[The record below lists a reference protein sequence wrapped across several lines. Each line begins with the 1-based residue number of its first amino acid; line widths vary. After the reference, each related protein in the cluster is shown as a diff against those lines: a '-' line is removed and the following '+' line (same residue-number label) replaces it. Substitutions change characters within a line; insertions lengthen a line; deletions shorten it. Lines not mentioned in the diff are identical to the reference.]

1 MTGLTASSNLQDHHT
16 YMTVASTLAVP
27 SDAFAADHFS
37 GQTVFITGAAGG
49 MGLETARSFAAH
61 GAHALLTDLDGSVVE
76 RHAEAIRDAGGQAC
90 ATALDVGDPASI
102 DAAFAFAD
110 AQLGRID
117 NLVTC
122 AAVIT
127 SKRLGEMDWQHWR
140 RVLDINLLGTAF
152 VVQAAVTRMLQAGG
166 GKIVCVASD
175 AGVRGGG
182 GLIADAAY
190 AASKAGVLSL
200 VKSVA
205 RELAGKGVRINALN
219 PGPSDTPMH
228 RGVSADLK
236 ARIAAG
242 LPMKRMGRPDDMA
255 AAILFLCSSA
265 ASFVYGAALDADGGS
280 MFR

>member
-1 MTGLTASSNLQDHHT
+1 MPA
-16 YMTVASTLAVP
+16 
-27 SDAFAADHFS
+27 DAFARDHFA
-37 GQTVFITGAAGG
+37 GRTVFITGAAGG
-49 MGLETARSFAAH
+49 MGLETARAFAAH
-61 GAHALLTDLDGSVVE
+61 GAHVLLTDLDGAAVATHV
-76 RHAEAIRDAGGQAC
+76 AAIIAAGGKAD

-102 DAAFAFAD
+102 EAAFRYAD
-110 AQLGRID
+110 ARLGRID
-117 NLVTC
+117 NLITC
-122 AAVIT
+122 AAIIT
-127 SKRLGEMDWQHWR
+127 ARRIPAMDWQHWR
-140 RVLDINLLGTAF
+140 RVLDTNLLGTFF
-152 VVQAAVTRMLQAGG
+152 VVQAAMTRMLEAGG
-166 GKIVCVASD
+166 GNIVCVASD

-228 RGVSADLK
+228 GGISTELK
-236 ARIAAG
+236 ARIAEG

>member
-1 MTGLTASSNLQDHHT
+1 MNRGTAIGD
-16 YMTVASTLAVP
+16 VP
-27 SDAFAADHFS
+27 ADAFALDHFA
-37 GQTVFITGAAGG
+37 GQAVLITGAAGG
-49 MGLETARSFAAH
+49 MGLEAARSFAAH
-61 GAHALLTDLDGSVVE
+61 GAHVLLTDLDGAAVGK
-76 RHAEAIRDAGGQAC
+76 HAAAISAAGGKAC
-90 ATALDVGDPASI
+90 ATALDVNDPASI
-102 DAAFAFAD
+102 RAAFIYAD
-110 AQLGRID
+110 MLLGKID
-117 NLVTC
+117 NVVTC

-127 SKRLGEMDWQHWR
+127 SKRLIDMDWQHWR
-140 RVLDINLLGTAF
+140 RVLDINLLGTFF
-152 VVQAAVTRMLQAGG
+152 VVQEAVTRMLAAGG
-166 GKIVCVASD
+166 GRIVCVASD

-228 RGVSADLK
+228 RDVTPELK
-236 ARIAAG
+236 ARIAEG

>member
-1 MTGLTASSNLQDHHT
+1 MNA
-16 YMTVASTLAVP
+16 ASTALAAP
-27 SDAFAADHFS
+27 SDAFAADHFA

-49 MGLETARSFAAH
+49 MGFETARSFAAH
-61 GAHALLTDLDGSVVE
+61 GANVLLTDLDGSAVE
-76 RHAEAIRDAGGQAC
+76 QLAQTIRAAGGKAC
-90 ATALDVGDPASI
+90 ATGLDVADPISI

-228 RGVSADLK
+228 RGVSAELK
-236 ARIAAG
+236 ARIAEG
-242 LPMKRMGRPDDMA
+242 LPMKRMGQPGDMA

>member
-1 MTGLTASSNLQDHHT
+1 MDTELTARN
-16 YMTVASTLAVP
+16 VP
-27 SDAFAADHFS
+27 ADAFALDHFA

-49 MGLETARSFAAH
+49 MGLEAARSFAAH
-61 GAHALLTDLDGSVVE
+61 GAHVLLTDLDGDTVQ
-76 RHAEAIRDAGGQAC
+76 RHAEAINANGGKAS
-90 ATALDVGDPASI
+90 ATALDVGDPVSI
-102 DAAFAFAD
+102 GAAFAYAD
-110 AQLGRID
+110 KHLGKID

-127 SKRLGEMDWQHWR
+127 SKRLGDMDWQHWR
-140 RVLDINLLGTAF
+140 RVLDINLLGTFF
-152 VVQAAVTRMLQAGG
+152 VVQEAVTRMLLAGG
-166 GKIVCVASD
+166 GNIVCVASD

-228 RGVSADLK
+228 RDVSSELK
-236 ARIAAG
+236 ARIADG

>member
-1 MTGLTASSNLQDHHT
+1 MNDAPTA
-16 YMTVASTLAVP
+16 VRIPA
-27 SDAFAADHFS
+27 DAFARDHFA
-37 GQTVFITGAAGG
+37 GQTVFIIGAAGG
-49 MGLETARSFAAH
+49 MGLETARAFAAH
-61 GAHALLTDLDGSVVE
+61 GAHVLLTDLDGAAIAT
-76 RHAEAIRDAGGQAC
+76 HAAAITAAGGRAD

-102 DAAFAFAD
+102 EAAFRYAD
-110 AQLGRID
+110 ARLGRID

-122 AAVIT
+122 AAIIT
-127 SKRLGEMDWQHWR
+127 ARRIPAMDWQHWR
-140 RVLDINLLGTAF
+140 RVLDINLLGTFF
-152 VVQAAVTRMLQAGG
+152 VVQAAMTRMLEAGG
-166 GKIVCVASD
+166 GNIVCVASD

-190 AASKAGVLSL
+190 AASKAGMLSL
-200 VKSVA
+200 VKSIA

-228 RGVSADLK
+228 SGVSAELK
-236 ARIAAG
+236 TRIAEG